1 MIAVERYRTRPG
13 VVLAEIAGEYLL
25 VSTRALLKTCPYLT
39 QLNESSAFLWRL
51 LEDGAAPEEL
61 ADAAAAEY
69 GLDSP
74 EDAMEG
80 IRGFLQEM
88 IDMNYVTIGESA

>member
-25 VSTRALLKTCPYLT
+25 VATRAALDTCPYLT

-51 LEDGAAPEEL
+51 LERGATAEEL
-61 ADAAAAEY
+61 AAAAVEAY
-69 GLDSP
+69 DLDGP
-74 EDAMEG
+74 EDAVEG
-80 IRGFLQEM
+80 IRGFLREM